1 MFNFARKFFI
11 DFAKDLLIYLLGS
24 IIATLMTS
32 IVLKVLDDAAEKR
45 WASKHMSVKTHTNE
59 NSDYQSEE

>member
-1 MFNFARKFFI
+1 MFNFARKYFS

-32 IVLKVLDDAAEKR
+32 LVLKVLDYVEEKR
-45 WASKHMSVKTHTNE
+45 WESKHMSAKTHTNE
-59 NSDYQSEE
+59 NSDNQSEE